1 MTRAG
6 ILVTAGLAA
15 AALVA
20 PALRPVTPRLLWNAS
35 ASTPIGLYLIRPSA
49 MPAVGDIVAVAPPD
63 ALARFLADGGYL
75 PNDVPLLKQV
85 AALAGQTVCRT
96 DAAITI
102 DGVPVASAL
111 THDRRG
117 RALPVWQGCRWL
129 GAAEIFLLNPEI
141 RDSLDGRY
149 FGPLPLSA
157 VIGVAVPL
165 WIEHPD
171 DAPKAPPQRAEP
183 PLPSQTTGASH
194 AADR

>member
-20 PALRPVTPRLLWNAS
+20 PALRPITPRLLWNAS
-35 ASTPIGLYLIRPSA
+35 ASTPIGLYLILPGA
-49 MPAVGDIVAVAPPD
+49 VPAVGDIVAVAPPD
-63 ALARFLADGGYL
+63 ALAHFLADGDYL
-75 PNDVPLLKQV
+75 PDGVPLLKHV
-85 AALAGQTVCRT
+85 AALTGQTVCRV
-96 DAAITI
+96 DAAVTI
-102 DGVPVASAL
+102 DSAPVASAL
-111 THDRRG
+111 AHDRRD
-117 RALPVWQGCRWL
+117 RVLPVWQGCHRL
-129 GAAEIFLLNPEI
+129 HADEIFLLNPEI

-165 WIEHPD
+165 WIEPPD
-171 DAPKAPPQRAEP
+171 DAPKAPTLGAEP
-183 PLPSQTTGASH
+183 PLPSPTTGASH

>member
-6 ILVTAGLAA
+6 ILVAAGLAA

-35 ASTPIGLYLIRPSA
+35 ASTSIGLYLILPGA
-49 MPAVGDIVAVAPPD
+49 APAIGDIVAVAPPD
-63 ALARFLADGGYL
+63 ALAHFLADGDYL
-75 PNDVPLLKQV
+75 PDGVPLLKHV
-85 AALAGQTVCRT
+85 AALTGQTVCRAGAT
-96 DAAITI
+96 VAV
-102 DGVPVASAL
+102 DGTPVASAL
-111 THDRRG
+111 ARDRRG
-117 RALPVWQGCRWL
+117 RALPVWQGCRQL
-129 GAAEIFLLNPEI
+129 GANEVFLLNPEI

-165 WIEHPD
+165 WIEQPD
-171 DAPKAPPQRAEP
+171 DAPKAPTLGSES
-183 PLPSQTTGASH
+183 PLPSPTTGASH

>member
-20 PALRPVTPRLLWNAS
+20 PTLRPMTPRVLWNAS
-35 ASTPIGLYLIRPSA
+35 ASTPIGLYLIRPGTA
-49 MPAVGDIVAVAPPD
+49 PAIGNIVAVTPPD

-75 PNDVPLLKQV
+75 ADSVPLLKHV
-85 AALAGQTVCRT
+85 TALAGQIVCRT
-96 DAAITI
+96 DATVTV
-102 DGVPVASAL
+102 DGTPVASAL
-111 THDRRG
+111 AHDRRG
-117 RALPVWQGCRWL
+117 RALPVWQGCRQL
-129 GAAEIFLLNPEI
+129 GADEIFLLNPEI

-165 WIEHPD
+165 WIERSD
-171 DAPKAPPQRAEP
+171 DAPKALPQRAEP
-183 PLPSQTTGASH
+183 PLPSPTTGASH

>member
-20 PALRPVTPRLLWNAS
+20 PTLRPVTPRLLWNAS
-35 ASTPIGLYLIRPSA
+35 ASTPIGLYLIRPDSA
-49 MPAVGDIVAVAPPD
+49 PAIGDIVAVAPPD
-63 ALARFLADGGYL
+63 ALARFLADGRYL
-75 PNDVPLLKQV
+75 PNGVPLLKHV

-96 DAAITI
+96 DAIVTI
-102 DGVPVASAL
+102 DGTPVASAL
-111 THDRRG
+111 ARDRHG
-117 RALPVWQGCRWL
+117 RALPVWQGCRTL
-129 GAAEIFLLNPEI
+129 GADEIFLLNPEI

-157 VIGVAVPL
+157 VIGIAVPL
-165 WIEHPD
+165 WIEPPD
-171 DAPKAPPQRAEP
+171 DAPKASPLRANL
-183 PLPSQTTGASH
+183 PLPRPATGASH